1 MKKNIILLFFS
12 IIFSL
17 SLIYLTVFTWVYV
30 SQKYIDPNNFS
41 NIDNLNFHEKYSNQT
56 HHLRGNNWPY
66 HKKNLLINKEDYL
79 FSTVSNFEKNH
90 DNYLI
95 QGDSW
100 VEYMVFK
107 DKLNETLKKIA
118 KGKKIGLINAGISSF
133 SPSPMKIQYRI
144 LEQEYEIKPDFLISI
159 IDQTDIG
166 DELCRYKN
174 NIVENADGTVK
185 QIRRETDTGAVM
197 DFSKYY
203 FFSRLLLEKKSFI
216 NYHVTNYYIARGFK
230 IIKIRFINLIKN
242 GLKNS
247 GSYNC
252 KFQNIQKYLFSLKNE
267 EEEYFKKRTQEYLDY
282 LTSKAYLK
290 KIFVVTF
297 PHKNHLD
304 GNYEINVSNIINE
317 LNLSKKVIH
326 IDFTEIIGNKEFASN
341 NIYHPDDPAS
351 HLNEE
356 THILFVK
363 KIFELIDLEIKN

>member
-79 FSTVSNFEKNH
+79 FSTVSNFEKNY

-100 VEYMVFK
+100 AEYMVFK
-107 DKLNETLKKIA
+107 DKLNETLKKIT
-118 KGKKIGLINAGISSF
+118 KEKKIGLINAGISSF

-144 LEQEYEIKPDFLISI
+144 LEREYGIKPDFLISI
-159 IDQTDIG
+159 MDQTDIG

-174 NIVENADGTVK
+174 NIVENDDGTVK
-185 QIRRETDTGAVM
+185 QIKRELNTGAVM

-203 FFSRLLLEKKSFI
+203 FFSRSILEDKKFI
-216 NYHVTNYYIARGFK
+216 NYHITNYYILRSFN
-230 IIKIRFINLIKN
+230 IIKIRFNNLIKN
-242 GLKNS
+242 GFKNS
-247 GSYNC
+247 GIYNC
-252 KFQNIQKYLFSLKNE
+252 KFQNIQKYLYSLKKE
-267 EEEYFKKRTQEYLDY
+267 EEKYFKKRTQEYLDY

-297 PHKNHLD
+297 PHKNHLNE
-304 GNYEINVSNIINE
+304 NYKINISNIVND
-317 LNLSKKVIH
+317 LNLSKKIVH
-326 IDFTEIIGNKEFASN
+326 IDFNKIIKN
-341 NIYHPDDPAS
+341 NSFEKQNIFEKFDPAS
-351 HLNEE
+351 HLTEE
-356 THILFVK
+356 AHLKYIEKVFQIV
-363 KIFELIDLEIKN
+363 EKNK